1 MLYSVCWGVVTFSNT
16 SIEIGELILKAVA
29 HIGLL
34 HRSTEKLLK
43 EYFFY
48 KVYPVLVGF
57 IIFEFV

>member
-43 EYFFY
+43 KYFFLQGLSCFGRFY
-48 KVYPVLVGF
+48 YF
-57 IIFEFV
+57 